1 MEKRTLGQSGLSV
14 SAIGYG
20 CMSLVTD
27 DAETRSAYISLIH
40 AAIDMGITLFDTAEV
55 YGPHRNEELVGEA
68 LKGRRDKVV
77 LATKCGIQVVN
88 GKQVVDG
95 RPSEILKSIDGSLKR
110 LGTDYVDLYYL
121 HRVDPGI
128 PIEEVALTMKSLK
141 EAGKI
146 RHWGLSEAGA
156 ATIRRA
162 HAVFPLAAVESE
174 YSMWMRKH
182 EADIIPTCEE
192 LGIGFVPF
200 SPLGKGFLTGTI
212 KPGTQFSA
220 KDIRSRI
227 PRFEQDALEANQKL
241 LHVVENMA
249 VEKGYT
255 PGQIALAWI
264 LHQKAWMV
272 PIPGTTKL
280 ARMMENAGA
289 ADVTFSET
297 ETRTMQDAL
306 ASIEVVGARYP
317 EELEARAGL

>member
-27 DAETRSAYISLIH
+27 DTETRNAYISLIH
-40 AAIDMGITLFDTAEV
+40 AAIDRGITLFDTAEV

-68 LKGRRDKVV
+68 LRGRRDKVV

-110 LGTDYVDLYYL
+110 LRTDYVDLYYL

-174 YSMWMRKH
+174 YSMWMRKY

-212 KPGTQFSA
+212 KPGTQFAA

-227 PRFEQDALEANQKL
+227 PRFEQEALEANQKL

-249 VEKGYT
+249 VGKGCT

-280 ARMMENAGA
+280 ARMIENAGA
-289 ADVTFSET
+289 ADVTFSDT